1 MFIVYLKMYVR
12 EDLIVEHEGEPLL
25 DRGLRGLRT
34 GLAFKKTN
42 IFYKSKHKI
51 LDNKNYFR

>member
-1 MFIVYLKMYVR
+1 MYVR

-42 IFYKSKHKI
+42 IFYKSKHTI
-51 LDNKNYFR
+51 LDNKNDFR